1 MTKPP
6 PATFRPAALADLPAI
21 MEIERLSF
29 AHAGERF
36 NARTIRCLIR
46 NPRPITRVAES
57 DGRLLGWASGF
68 VGYRGPSHWGRVYAL
83 AVHGESRGRRIGEGL
98 LLHLI
103 EGLRNRG
110 TQHIFLEV
118 RPDNH
123 AAVKLYE
130 KQGFAACQTLPHF
143 YGDGKPALRMKL
155 ERVKP
160 LEDSGTIL
168 P

>member
-1 MTKPP
+1 MTKHPP
-6 PATFRPAALADLPAI
+6 PTFRPATLADLPAI
-21 MEIERLSF
+21 LEIEHLSF

-36 NARTIRCLIR
+36 SPRTIRCLIR
-46 NPRPITRVAES
+46 NPRAITLVAES
-57 DGRLLGWASGF
+57 DSRLLGWASGF

-83 AVHGESRGRRIGEGL
+83 AVHGEARGRRIGDSL
-98 LLHLI
+98 LRHLI
-103 EGLRNRG
+103 EALRNRG

-143 YGDGKPALRMKL
+143 YGDGNPALRMKL
-155 ERVKP
+155 ELVKP
-160 LEDSGTIL
+160 QKRDGTIL

>member
-1 MTKPP
+1 
-6 PATFRPAALADLPAI
+6 LADLPAI
-21 MEIERLSF
+21 LELERLSF

-36 NARTIRCLIR
+36 SPRTIRCLIR
-46 NPRPITRVAES
+46 NPRAISLVAES

-68 VGYRGPSHWGRVYAL
+68 VGYRGPSHWGRVYGL
-83 AVHGESRGRRIGEGL
+83 AVHAESRGRKVGQIL

-103 EGLRNRG
+103 KALHKRG
-110 TQHIFLEV
+110 TQNIFLEV

-123 AAVKLYE
+123 AALKLYE

-143 YGDGKPALRMKL
+143 YGEGKPALRMKL
-155 ERVKP
+155 DRVKP
-160 LEDSGTIL
+160 QADSGTIS